1 MHTGK
6 SGGSFDGFFGRIMRR
21 VLQLRTS
28 QSQPGN
34 ESQLAGVKG
43 EIKIGSPAPKIR
55 FREPQIEMAHG
66 AGGKAS
72 RRLVEGLFAPLL
84 FGAST
89 EPLADAAHLKI
100 NGARMAVT
108 TDSFVVKP
116 LVFPGG
122 SIGELAIN
130 GTVNDLAVSGARP
143 EAIVVTF
150 ILESGLPTEIL
161 QREIQAMA
169 DAAQYA
175 GVRIAGGDTKVVEHG
190 KADSM
195 YITTTGI
202 GRLLSG
208 VEISPRSVR
217 PGDKVLLSGPI
228 GDHGITILLPR
239 GDLDIEAELHSDT
252 RSVFPLVQGLVNA
265 AGSGVRW
272 MRDPTRGGVA
282 TSLNELARDCG
293 LGVVLFEDNLP
304 VHDAVRGACELLGL
318 DPLHIANEGQFL
330 AIVSS
335 GLAEAA
341 LQDLRA
347 MPGGEEAEMIGE
359 VREQPESCVLVTTL
373 YGGSRIV
380 DMLVGDPL
388 PRIC

>member
-1 MHTGK
+1 
-6 SGGSFDGFFGRIMRR
+6 MRS
-21 VLQLRTS
+21 VLQLRTP
-28 QSQPGN
+28 QNGN
-34 ESQLAGVKG
+34 GDEHIVRGLDVAAASAAN
-43 EIKIGSPAPKIR
+43 GSPKVR

-84 FGAST
+84 FPSST
-89 EPLADAAHLKI
+89 EPLGDAAHLDF
-100 NGARMAVT
+100 NGTRIAIT

-116 LVFPGG
+116 LTFPGG
-122 SIGELAIN
+122 SIGELAVN
-130 GTVNDLAVSGARP
+130 GTVNDLAVSGARA
-143 EAIVVTF
+143 EAMVVTYV
-150 ILESGLPTEIL
+150 LEAGLTTPVLEAEV
-161 QREIQAMA
+161 RAMGN
-169 DAAQYA
+169 AARKA

-202 GRLLSG
+202 GRPLHG
-208 VEISPRSVR
+208 VTLDPRSVR
-217 PGDKVLLSGPI
+217 PGDKILLSGPI
-228 GDHGITILLPR
+228 GDHGITILLAR
-239 GDLDIEAELHSDT
+239 GDLDLEADLCSDT
-252 RSVFPLVQGLVNA
+252 RSVLPLVEALVKA
-265 AGSGVRW
+265 AGPGVRW

-293 LGVVLFEDNLP
+293 LGVVLIEEQLP
-304 VHDAVRGACELLGL
+304 VRDAVRGACELLGL

-330 AIVSS
+330 AVVGPEYADAALNALNLSS
-335 GLAEAA
+335 G
-341 LQDLRA
+341 
-347 MPGGEEAEMIGE
+347 GEDAQVIGE
-359 VREQPESCVLVTTL
+359 VREQPAGAVLVTTL